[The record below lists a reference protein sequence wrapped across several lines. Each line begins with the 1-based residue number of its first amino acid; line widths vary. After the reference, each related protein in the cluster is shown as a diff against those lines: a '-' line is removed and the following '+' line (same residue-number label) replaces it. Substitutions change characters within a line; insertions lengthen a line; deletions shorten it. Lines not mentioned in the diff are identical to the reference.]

1 MARQAL
7 ILTEKDILEIDLNL
21 VRLLKDSEG
30 RCALL
35 VDQDGRMLARKGFT
49 KEIDCET
56 LAALI
61 AGSFAST
68 RAMAK
73 LIGESEFSVLFH
85 QGERDHIHT
94 ILSVVF
100 DDRTTIGMVRV
111 YAKEIAERVSEILQY
126 ARSHNQADEET
137 DYADLVDDAS
147 SRLDSMFGDTGS
159 EETLK
164 TDDSEEPAASAVSAQ
179 PIGGGRAKDASQ
191 DLLATQ
197 FESSASAKP
206 ASQPAPSAEMDTA
219 SDMDAQEP
227 DPAEGETLMD
237 TGGLRDK
244 AGDR

>member
-85 QGERDHIHT
+85 QGERDHIHNILVDDNT
-94 ILSVVF
+94 ILSIVF

-111 YAKEIAERVSEILQY
+111 YAKEIADRVSEILQY
-126 ARSHNQADEET
+126 ARSHNQADEDT
-137 DYADLVDDAS
+137 DYADLVEDAS
-147 SRLDSMFGDTGS
+147 SRLDSMFGDSGS
-159 EETLK
+159 EETHK
-164 TDDSEEPAASAVSAQ
+164 SSRQKDMAQDS
-179 PIGGGRAKDASQ
+179 
-191 DLLATQ
+191 LMTQ
-197 FESSASAKP
+197 FDTGPAKP
-206 ASQPAPSAEMDTA
+206 RHAMDT
-219 SDMDAQEP
+219 SGEMEGQSPPSGRRGVDG
-227 DPAEGETLMD
+227 AEDETLMD
-237 TGGLRDK
+237 TGGLRAK
-244 AGDR
+244 PKPRPSAGE